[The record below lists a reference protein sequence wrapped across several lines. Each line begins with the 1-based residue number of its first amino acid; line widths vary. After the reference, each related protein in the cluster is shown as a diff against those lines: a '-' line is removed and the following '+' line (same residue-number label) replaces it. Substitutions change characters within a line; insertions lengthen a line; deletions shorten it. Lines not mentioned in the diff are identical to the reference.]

1 MDGEILRRVIAEREV
16 VNLGPP
22 PWDDA
27 VLTQAFY
34 WNFQKAREAIKSH
47 PGYEYHRALEDITH
61 SVELLRD
68 SITRLYESCEDFRMG
83 ASDSSFWWRANIRT
97 YETRVRNIRLSL
109 FNSVC
114 ASLSLVD
121 AYRAIKAKHPPGFTE
136 RTKVFASW
144 GPHLFV
150 QGLRNYVSHRRMIDP
165 NWQTSI
171 LHDARETTFFLK
183 QADLLEFDGWSDGAV
198 EYIDQHSEGVEPER
212 LFQEYREQVDDLFEW
227 FVAEFS
233 SHHSGPLS
241 EYRRCLNLFNRLST
255 RDSHKLI
262 INAVL
267 SQQVDPY
274 AYLHQY
280 LNSEELDEVNKFPR
294 HSKEQVNKIISIVD
308 TYEACDDDLREK
320 LYTLFRVA
328 PPISEKNS

>member
-1 MDGEILRRVIAEREV
+1 M
-16 VNLGPP
+16 
-22 PWDDA
+22 
-27 VLTQAFY
+27 
-34 WNFQKAREAIKSH
+34 
-47 PGYEYHRALEDITH
+47 
-61 SVELLRD
+61 ELLRD
-68 SITRLYESCEDFRMG
+68 SITRLDESCEDFRVG

-97 YETRVRNIRLSL
+97 YEMRVRDIRLSL

-121 AYRAIKAKHPPGFTE
+121 AYRAIKAKHPPGFTD

-144 GPHLFV
+144 GPHLFI

-165 NWQTSI
+165 NWQTNI

-183 QADLLEFDGWSDGAV
+183 RADLLEFDGWPSGAV
-198 EYIDQHSEGVEPER
+198 EYINQHPEGVEPEH
-212 LFQEYREQVDDLFEW
+212 LFQEYREQVDVLFDW
-227 FVAEFS
+227 FVVEFTR
-233 SHHSGPLS
+233 HHSASLS
-241 EYRRCLNLFNRLST
+241 EYRRGLNLFNRLSA

-274 AYLHQY
+274 AYLPQY
-280 LNSEELDEVNKFPR
+280 LNSEELKEVNKFPR

-308 TYEACDDDLREK
+308 TYEACDDDLKEK
-320 LYTLFRVA
+320 LYTLFRVVS
-328 PPISEKNS
+328 PLSGRNS